1 MEKFVYVKAYD
12 GSVVKINSEMVDVFT
27 SQQNKIKAL
36 LTKGKSLDEVLAL
49 LKEGKL
55 KWALRVLLLAMKS

>member
-36 LTKGKSLDEVLAL
+36 
-49 LKEGKL
+49 
-55 KWALRVLLLAMKS
+55 

>member
-1 MEKFVYVKAYD
+1 MEKFVYVKAHD

-49 LKEGKL
+49 LKEGEL

>member
-49 LKEGKL
+49 LKEGEL